1 VEINVTRP
9 STGANPNISSRAMFD
24 FASPKTS
31 TAVVGAFGPRLTL
44 PVTVTTGNPY
54 TQTAPQHWYMSA
66 DLNFGGVGV
75 TESALNSAS
84 NSVIYPNP
92 ASNYATLEIDLKN
105 NSSVDI
111 TVLNTIGQLVK
122 TTTAQGQ
129 VGENTINI
137 DLSGLSTGIYMVN
150 IKVGNASSTKKLV
163 VQ

>member
-1 VEINVTRP
+1 
-9 STGANPNISSRAMFD
+9 MFD

-31 TAVVGAFGPRLTL
+31 TAVVGAFGPRMTL
-44 PVTVTTGNPY
+44 PLTVTTGNPY
-54 TQTAPQHWYMSA
+54 SQTAPKHWYISA

-75 TESALNSAS
+75 NESALNSAN

-92 ASNYATLEIDLKN
+92 AANNATLEIDLKD

-111 TVLNTIGQLVK
+111 IVLNTIGQLVK
-122 TTTAQGQ
+122 ANTTQGQ
-129 VGENTINI
+129 IGQNAINI
-137 DLSGLSTGIYMVN
+137 DLTGLSSGIYMVN